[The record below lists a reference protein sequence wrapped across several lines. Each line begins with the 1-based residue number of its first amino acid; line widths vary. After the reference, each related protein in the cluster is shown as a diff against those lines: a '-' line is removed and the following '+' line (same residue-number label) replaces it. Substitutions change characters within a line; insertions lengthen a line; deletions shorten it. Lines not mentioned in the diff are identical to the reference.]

1 MSEANRKAYCLFTQ
15 CTITTDRPFRFLV
28 CSPRGD
34 PAQQVVVQP
43 QVVAQPRVV
52 TQPQMAQPT
61 RSYRSYSVNPTNVPR
76 GKAGR
81 DGTHA
86 GESTW
91 RHAGA
96 KAHGNYGSGR

>member
-1 MSEANRKAYCLFTQ
+1 MTRSFMLMMTMILLTAGTAL
-15 CTITTDRPFRFLV
+15 
-28 CSPRGD
+28 
-34 PAQQVVVQP
+34 AQQVVVQP

-76 GKAGR
+76 GTAGR

-96 KAHGNYGSGR
+96 KAHGHYGSGR

>member
-1 MSEANRKAYCLFTQ
+1 MTRSFMLMVAMVALTAG
-15 CTITTDRPFRFLV
+15 TAL
-28 CSPRGD
+28 
-34 PAQQVVVQP
+34 AQQVVVQP

-52 TQPQMAQPT
+52 TQPT

-76 GKAGR
+76 GNAGR

-96 KAHGNYGSGR
+96 KAHGHFGSGR

>member
-1 MSEANRKAYCLFTQ
+1 MTRSFMLMMTM
-15 CTITTDRPFRFLV
+15 ILLTTGTAL
-28 CSPRGD
+28 
-34 PAQQVVVQP
+34 AQQVVVQP

-76 GKAGR
+76 GNAGR

-96 KAHGNYGSGR
+96 KAHGHYGSGR

>member
-1 MSEANRKAYCLFTQ
+1 MTRSFMLMMTMILLTAGTAL
-15 CTITTDRPFRFLV
+15 
-28 CSPRGD
+28 
-34 PAQQVVVQP
+34 AQQVVVQPEQVVVQP

-52 TQPQMAQPT
+52 TQPQMTQPT

-96 KAHGNYGSGR
+96 KAHGHYGSGR

>member
-1 MSEANRKAYCLFTQ
+1 MTRSFMLMMTM
-15 CTITTDRPFRFLV
+15 ILLTTGTAL
-28 CSPRGD
+28 
-34 PAQQVVVQP
+34 AQQVVVQP